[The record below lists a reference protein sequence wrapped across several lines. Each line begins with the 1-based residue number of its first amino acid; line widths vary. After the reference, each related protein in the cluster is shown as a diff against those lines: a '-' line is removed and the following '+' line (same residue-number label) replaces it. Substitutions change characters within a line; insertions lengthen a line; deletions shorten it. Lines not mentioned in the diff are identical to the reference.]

1 MSGEVNRLRAKK
13 KQIYEDL
20 DDKVKEVFVALD
32 SMREK
37 EAKKR
42 NQRKYKW

>member
-1 MSGEVNRLRAKK
+1 MSAEVERLRAKK
-13 KQIYEDL
+13 KQIYDDL
-20 DDKVKEVFVALD
+20 NDKVKEVFVALD

-42 NQRKYKW
+42 SQRKYKW

>member
-1 MSGEVNRLRAKK
+1 MSEEERLRSKK
-13 KQIYEDL
+13 KQIHEDL
-20 DDKVKEVFVALD
+20 NDKVKEVFVALD

-37 EAKKR
+37 AEKKR